1 MFSNRVSA
9 LSARR
14 LVASSFHRPGVRCG
28 LLAVLVSFWAGSLE
42 AQRRGNPQPR
52 PESMTLERYD
62 PRSMLVVPA
71 TPVLRAKYPFVD
83 VHGHQNLTMPDERLA
98 QLVQQM
104 DNIGLRTM
112 VNLSGGW
119 GERLAAQVRNANAK
133 YPGRFV
139 VFANV
144 DWSRVNEPGFAE
156 SAARQL
162 EVDVRQGGAA
172 GLKVFKDLGMDIYW
186 ADGSRV
192 RADDPRFD
200 PIWRK
205 AGELGIP
212 VLIHTAEPPAFFLP
226 VDSTNERYLELTEFP
241 NRARPASKY
250 PPFDSL
256 IAEQHRMFK
265 RNPGTKF
272 ISAHLSWLG
281 QDLGRLGRVLDS
293 IPNMYV
299 EVAAALYEI
308 GRQPRFGRDFFIKY
322 QDRILMGKDT
332 FGGED
337 EFRVYFRIFET
348 LDEYFPWY
356 RRRHAFWGM
365 YGLGLPDSVLKKIYY
380 ENALKLI
387 PALDRKAF
395 PR

>member
-14 LVASSFHRPGVRCG
+14 LVASSFHRTGVRCG
-28 LLAVLVSFWAGSLE
+28 LLAVLLSFWAGSLE

-186 ADGSRV
+186 ADGS
-192 RADDPRFD
+192 
-200 PIWRK
+200 
-205 AGELGIP
+205 
-212 VLIHTAEPPAFFLP
+212 
-226 VDSTNERYLELTEFP
+226 
-241 NRARPASKY
+241 
-250 PPFDSL
+250 
-256 IAEQHRMFK
+256 
-265 RNPGTKF
+265 
-272 ISAHLSWLG
+272 
-281 QDLGRLGRVLDS
+281 
-293 IPNMYV
+293 
-299 EVAAALYEI
+299 
-308 GRQPRFGRDFFIKY
+308 
-322 QDRILMGKDT
+322 
-332 FGGED
+332 
-337 EFRVYFRIFET
+337 
-348 LDEYFPWY
+348 
-356 RRRHAFWGM
+356 
-365 YGLGLPDSVLKKIYY
+365 
-380 ENALKLI
+380 
-387 PALDRKAF
+387 
-395 PR
+395 